1 MEGGWWRVI
10 WQQKEWRYQNP
21 DLVHRYCVSAPVDTM
36 HVVNRLNPI
45 RYSANYFGHKLH
57 IDQNEKLVSFGV
69 THIVARDGYSGKIVG
84 FLTLPMKNVESV
96 YRLVSRVRTPI
107 VCLLHYISVR
117 AWHYSCRSAVEE
129 LLRTDHGREFYLI
142 LYI

>member
-1 MEGGWWRVI
+1 MKGHLAAKGMNISRIGASLLRVCPSGHHA
-10 WQQKEWRYQNP
+10 RRTNF
-21 DLVHRYCVSAPVDTM
+21 
-36 HVVNRLNPI
+36 VNRLKFNPI

-57 IDQNEKLVSFGV
+57 MDQKVSFRV
-69 THIVARDGYSGKIVG
+69 IHIVARDGYSGKIVG

-117 AWHYSCRSAVEE
+117 AWCSVRVFIHKAW
-129 LLRTDHGREFYLI
+129 GW
-142 LYI
+142 